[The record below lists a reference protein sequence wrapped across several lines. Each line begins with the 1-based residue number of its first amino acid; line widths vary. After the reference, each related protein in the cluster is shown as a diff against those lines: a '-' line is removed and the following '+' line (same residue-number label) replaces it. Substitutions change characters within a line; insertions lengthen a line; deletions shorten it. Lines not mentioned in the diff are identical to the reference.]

1 MKLWKR
7 IKDAYQVLIG
17 TKFASKYP
25 VRGKVKGEGHI
36 KMVEV
41 EK

>member
-25 VRGKVKGEGHI
+25 VRKGDKGFR
-36 KMVEV
+36 MVEV